1 MKMNQDTFINIIKQ
15 RHQACL
21 STLDYKSTI
30 YSSRNDRLSNF
41 KDVASMNQTTPQ
53 KALWGMVS
61 KHIIAV
67 RDMILSG
74 NVPTEQWIKE
84 YLGDIHN
91 YMFLLEAIWREK

>member
-1 MKMNQDTFINIIKQ
+1 MNQDTLMNIIKQ

-30 YSSRNDRLSNF
+30 YSSQNDRLSNF

-53 KALWGMVS
+53 NALWSMVS

-74 NVPTEQWIKE
+74 SIPTEKWIEE

>member
-1 MKMNQDTFINIIKQ
+1 MNQDTLMNMIRY
-15 RHQACL
+15 RHHVCL
-21 STLDYKSTI
+21 LTLNRKSTI
-30 YSSRNDRLSNF
+30 YSSQDDRLSNF
-41 KDVASMNQTTPQ
+41 KDVASMNQITPQ
-53 KALWGMVS
+53 NALWSMVS

-74 NVPTEQWIKE
+74 SIPTEQWIEE

>member
-1 MKMNQDTFINIIKQ
+1 MNQDTLMNIIKQ

-21 STLDYKSTI
+21 SILDHKSTI
-30 YSSRNDRLSNF
+30 YSSQNDRLSNF

-53 KALWGMVS
+53 SALWSMVS

-67 RDMILSG
+67 RDMILSDK
-74 NVPTEQWIKE
+74 VPSEQWIEE

>member
-1 MKMNQDTFINIIKQ
+1 
-15 RHQACL
+15 
-21 STLDYKSTI
+21 
-30 YSSRNDRLSNF
+30 
-41 KDVASMNQTTPQ
+41 MNQTTPQ
-53 KALWGMVS
+53 SALWSMVS

-74 NVPTEQWIKE
+74 KVPSEKWIEE

>member
-1 MKMNQDTFINIIKQ
+1 MNIIKQ

-30 YSSRNDRLSNF
+30 YSSQDDRLSNF

-53 KALWGMVS
+53 SALWSMVS

-67 RDMILSG
+67 RNMILSDK
-74 NVPTEQWIKE
+74 VPSEQWIEE

>member
-1 MKMNQDTFINIIKQ
+1 MNQDTLMNIIKQ

-30 YSSRNDRLSNF
+30 YSPRNDRLSNF

-53 KALWGMVS
+53 SALWSMVS

-74 NVPTEQWIKE
+74 KVPSGQWIE
-84 YLGDIHN
+84 EHLGDIHN